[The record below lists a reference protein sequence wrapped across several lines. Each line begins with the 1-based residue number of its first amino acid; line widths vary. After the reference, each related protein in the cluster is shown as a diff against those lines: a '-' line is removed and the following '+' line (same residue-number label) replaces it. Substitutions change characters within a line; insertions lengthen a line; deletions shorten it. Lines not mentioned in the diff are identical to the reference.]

1 MFLSSKKGGPAQ
13 PWFWLL
19 LVVLVSNAFSF
30 MFNPAVSEALAQP
43 ASTTTK
49 GLTGEL
55 GATPLAGLASTNAG
69 TGIEVRWQ
77 TGFRELYAGFNIYRS
92 DSQSGPFV
100 KVNSK
105 IVTLKGGIVVPNTNV
120 NFIDTAGQPGQWYQL
135 EGIQYNGQSSRYA
148 PFQAGNKKVTALPPG
163 PVKPSSPTQVVKP
176 RLDCMG
182 VTTGTYKFLISAD
195 GIYRVTYS
203 DLQNNT
209 CLNLSALLGSQVH
222 LVSYGKSVQVSTNQS
237 GALNASAY
245 FEFYAQGNNSN
256 YTAQTAYYLSF
267 DGQGPPVVTANIVSN
282 DRRSRTENPRIRRPI
297 SANALPNTAT
307 PSIYQANYHFADY
320 IAYNYSSADVDPFIS
335 TCVNSWYFPSNDL
348 TFTLSGLPAG
358 FDDSPVSMSG
368 FVDGTSF
375 PNNIH
380 HPSFTF
386 NGHPVGQTYT
396 INGLA
401 TLNFSFTFPQSYLL
415 AITNTLTMQVPPDN
429 GNPGQLKPNDSVC
442 LSHFDMSYVRST
454 VAENNALTAT
464 LDSTTANVISGF
476 SSSNIIGY
484 DISNPGLPQRLT
496 LPAAQP
502 NGATFSITLPASS
515 GGVGLPGRARNHT
528 YYFATSSVTAC
539 QATGCGSPNSPNITA
554 LQPSKPFNLK
564 STVNSYDMLII
575 SYNGFNLGSTSPA
588 QQLGQLHNTLGQ
600 TTLVV
605 NQEDIYDTFNYG
617 NSDPQANK
625 DFLNYAHT
633 NWAKAPKWVLLLGGA
648 SPNYRNYKHLDDQ
661 NMLQPVG
668 TSQISLVPT
677 HFFLSTGYHDR
688 APSDSWFVAGADGL
702 TPYMSIGRLPAQ
714 TLSEATAAVTNIIN
728 YVNNTDNSGNW
739 RHNVGFVAD
748 QYGPDGKTPTPI
760 FTNDSA
766 TIASVIPAAQLNLTL
781 TNYNSGQKGT
791 GATAFNAGNVII
803 NYLGHGGQEEW
814 SGNGI
819 FSTNDAKPGGTLT
832 NGNKRPLVLQL
843 TCFTGEFS
851 LNPNSLAWA
860 LQTDPDGGAIA
871 SVAAPS
877 WTDEGPDL
885 DMGQSYYRNLFP
897 AANPGVSPTI
907 GEAMQATTAAMVVAS
922 HFDEAREYTMIGDP
936 ALKLAH

>member
-1 MFLSSKKGGPAQ
+1 MFLSLKKGGPAQ
-13 PWFWLL
+13 PWFWML
-19 LVVLVSNAFSF
+19 LVVLVSNAFLF
-30 MFNPAVSEALAQP
+30 MFNPAISEALAQP

-49 GLTGEL
+49 GLIGEL
-55 GATPLAGLASTNAG
+55 GATPLAGLASTN
-69 TGIEVRWQ
+69 TSVGIEVRWQ
-77 TGFRELYAGFNIYRS
+77 TGVRELYAGFNLYRAN
-92 DSQSGPFV
+92 SQSGPFV

-105 IVTLKGGIVVPNTNV
+105 IVTLKGGIIVPNTNV

-148 PFQAGNKKVTALPPG
+148 PFQAGNKKVDALPPG
-163 PVKPSSPTQVVKP
+163 PVKPNSPTQVVKP
-176 RLDCMG
+176 RLDCTG
-182 VTTGTYKFLISAD
+182 VTTYKFLISAD
-195 GIYRVTYS
+195 GIYRITYS

-209 CLNLSALLGSQVH
+209 CLNLSALLGSQAH
-222 LVSYGKSVQVSTNQS
+222 LVSNGKSVQVSTNQS

-245 FEFYAQGNNSN
+245 FEFYAQGNNSP

-267 DGQGPPVVTANIVSN
+267 DGQGPPVVTANVVSN
-282 DRRSRTENPRIRRPI
+282 DKRSRTENPRIRRPI
-297 SANALPNTAT
+297 TANVLPNTAT
-307 PSIYQANYHFADY
+307 PSIYQANYHFANY
-320 IAYNYSSADVDPFIS
+320 IAYNFSSADVDPFIS

-348 TFTLSGLPAG
+348 TFTLSGLPTG
-358 FDDSPVSMSG
+358 FDNNPVTLSG

-375 PNNIH
+375 ANNIH

-401 TLNFSFTFPQSYLL
+401 TLNFSFTFPQSYLQ
-415 AITNTLTMQVPPDN
+415 AGTNTLTMQVPPDN
-429 GNPGQLKPNDSVC
+429 VNQSKPNNSVC
-442 LSHFDMSYVRST
+442 LSHFDVSYVRST
-454 VAENNALTAT
+454 VAENNTLTAS
-464 LDSTTANVISGF
+464 LESTATNVISGF

-496 LPAAQP
+496 LPTPQQ
-502 NGATFSITLPASS
+502 NGATYAITLPASS
-515 GGVGLPGRARNHT
+515 GGSGLPGRARNHT
-528 YYFATSSVTAC
+528 YYFATGSLTAC
-539 QATGCGSPNSPNITA
+539 QATGCGSPNNTNITA
-554 LQPSKPFNLK
+554 LQPFKPSSLK
-564 STVNSYDMLII
+564 SAANSYDMLII
-575 SYNGFNLGSTSPA
+575 SYSGFNLDSTSPA

-600 TTLVV
+600 STLVV

-617 NSDPQANK
+617 NSDPQAIK

-648 SPNYRNYKHLDDQ
+648 SPNYRGYN
-661 NMLQPVG
+661 NVG
-668 TSQISLVPT
+668 VATQSLLPT
-677 HFFLSTGYHDR
+677 YFFVSNGYHDR
-688 APSDSWFVAGADGL
+688 APSDSWFVAGADGF

-739 RHNVGFVAD
+739 RHNIGFVAD
-748 QYGPDGKTPTPI
+748 QYGPDGSTPTPG

-766 TIASVIPAAQLNLTL
+766 TIASVIPAAQLNLTI
-781 TNYNSGQKGT
+781 TNYNSGQKGI
-791 GATAFNAGNVII
+791 GATAFNGGNVII

-819 FSTNDAKPGGTLT
+819 FSTNDTKPVSSGGTLT

-851 LNPNSLAWA
+851 LNPNSLAWL
-860 LQTDPDGGAIA
+860 LQTDPDGGAIT

-877 WTDEGPDL
+877 WTDEAPDL
-885 DMGQSYYRNLFP
+885 DMGLSYYHSLFP
-897 AANPGVSPTI
+897 AASPGVSPTI
-907 GEAMQATTAAMVVAS
+907 GEAMQAATAAMVTAS
-922 HFDEAREYTMIGDP
+922 HFDEAREYMMIGDP